1 MMASDSSRHE
11 FPAGLVDRIDFLLQP
26 PGAGGIPHHGNNL
39 HDRTGRIDHR

>member
-1 MMASDSSRHE
+1 MMASDSSRTSSR
-11 FPAGLVDRIDFLLQP
+11 AGLVARIDFLLQP